1 MFSVAGID
9 AVAVIP
15 KFNDC
20 FSGVKSM
27 DINTFTNKGNMT
39 GNVTIL

>member
-27 DINTFTNKGNMT
+27 DISTFTNKGNMT